1 MPRAFKGFRW
11 NIVGLP
17 EGGTGARASGTG
29 ADAQAVAYVEI
40 ETPEGALFGVGE
52 HVNIVTASLRAVTSA
67 VNRAIRMGRGV
78 RTEGS
83 DTRAA

>member
-1 MPRAFKGFRW
+1 MIDYRERAIG
-11 NIVGLP
+11 V
-17 EGGTGARASGTG
+17 G
-29 ADAQAVAYVEI
+29 ADARAVAYVEI

-78 RTEGS
+78 RVEGS
-83 DTRAA
+83 DTSAA